1 MLRSMTTFARLAD
14 AGDGW
19 SVVMELRS
27 VNSRFFD
34 ARIRLPRE
42 LAAIED
48 RIKKS
53 IKERLGRGRVEFSL
67 HYESEEDIPVA
78 FIPRVDLAKNY
89 MAAVKELS
97 IAIGNPPTLDTRDI
111 LMLLKDV
118 IAAREEDVDQEKIW
132 ENIRPFLDRLLDSA
146 MEMARQEGA
155 ATEKDIR
162 QRLDRIRELTSSISR
177 LAGEN
182 FNRQAEAMKTRI
194 AALMKDIPMDDSRI
208 AQEAA
213 MLADRLDI
221 NEEIVRLNSHLDQ
234 FDKYL
239 DMSED
244 VGRKLDF
251 LVQEIF
257 REANTMASKSADT
270 KISHLVVEIKAE
282 LEKIRE
288 QLQNVV

>member
-67 HYESEEDIPVA
+67 HYESEEDIQVA